1 MAKKSIF
8 SSVSREK
15 KDNSKTAL
23 IALSSV
29 VALLLIFILYCAV
42 FFSGDGTYGNAVH
55 DISEM
60 KIQLE
65 EKDSQ
70 VNTLKEQINTLE
82 EQKRKLEDELSA
94 IKATPAPQDD
104 DDTQ

>member
-8 SSVSREK
+8 TSVSCEK

-29 VALLLIFILYCAV
+29 AALLLIFILWCA
-42 FFSGDGTYGNAVH
+42 FSFSDNGVYSNAVH
-55 DISEM
+55 DLSEM

-65 EKDSQ
+65 EKDEQ
-70 VNTLKEQINTLE
+70 INTLKEQLGTLE
-82 EQKRKLEDELSA
+82 EQKRKLEDELSD
-94 IKATPAPQDD
+94 IKATSSSEDD
-104 DDTQ
+104 SETQ